1 MLPAERFSIDNAVL
15 VLPEGLQ
22 RGSLLIENGRIAAIS
37 PENGHFDAETG
48 YDAGGRYVSPGFI
61 DLHVHGGGGY
71 DFMDGTVE
79 AALGAARTHLA
90 HGTTLLLPTT
100 VACADEELERVFA
113 ALRAARTAPGPKP
126 DLYGIHLEGPYLA
139 PEQKGA
145 IDPRYLKLP
154 EPAHVE
160 RLLALGG
167 ADIKRITLACELPG
181 ALELC
186 DRMGEAGVLLSIG
199 HSDAEYAA
207 VCAAVAH
214 GCSLVTHLYSAMS
227 TLRRRGAY
235 RYLGLVESAYLI
247 DALSV
252 EIIADGKHLP
262 PELLRLILKEKDNDA
277 ISLITDAMRGAG
289 QPDGTIARLGSLAR
303 GQDAI
308 VRDGVAFVMDGS
320 CFAGSVCTAD
330 RCVRTIWRQADVP
343 LHRAVAMM
351 TQNPARVLGLDGRK
365 GALRPGFDADL
376 CVFGEDVAIEDVFV
390 AGCRVVGPGEPERR
404 A

>member
-1 MLPAERFSIDNAVL
+1 MLHAERFSIDNAVL

-37 PENGHFDAETG
+37 PENGHFDAETE
-48 YDAGGRYVSPGFI
+48 YDVGGRYVSPGFI

-79 AALGAARTHLA
+79 AVLGAARTHLA

-330 RCVRTIWRQADVP
+330 RCVRTIWRQTDVP

>member
-277 ISLITDAMRGAG
+277 ILLITDAMRGAG

-330 RCVRTIWRQADVP
+330 RCVRTIWRQTDVP

>member
-37 PENGHFDAETG
+37 PENGHFDAETE

-113 ALRAARTAPGPKP
+113 ALRAARTALGPKP

-330 RCVRTIWRQADVP
+330 RCVRTIWRQTDVP

-365 GALRPGFDADL
+365 GSLRPGFDADL

>member
-22 RGSLLIENGRIAAIS
+22 RGSLLIENGRLAAIS
-37 PENGHFDAETG
+37 PENGHFDAEPG

-330 RCVRTIWRQADVP
+330 RCVRTIWRQTDVP

>member
-79 AALGAARTHLA
+79 AVLGAARTHLA

-113 ALRAARTAPGPKP
+113 SLRAARTAPGPKP

-139 PEQKGA
+139 PKQKGA

-207 VCAAVAH
+207 VCAAVEH

>member
-37 PENGHFDAETG
+37 PENGHF
-48 YDAGGRYVSPGFI
+48 DAGGRYVSPGFI

-90 HGTTLLLPTT
+90 HGTTMLLPTT

>member
-37 PENGHFDAETG
+37 PENGHFDAETE

-90 HGTTLLLPTT
+90 HGTTMLLPTT

-262 PELLRLILKEKDNDA
+262 PELLRLILKEKGNDA

>member
-90 HGTTLLLPTT
+90 HGTTMLLPTT

-308 VRDGVAFVMDGS
+308 VRDGVAFVVDGS

>member
-113 ALRAARTAPGPKP
+113 SLRAARTAPGPKP

-308 VRDGVAFVMDGS
+308 VRDGVAFVVDGS

-365 GALRPGFDADL
+365 GALRPGFGADL

>member
-37 PENGHFDAETG
+37 PENGHFDAETE

>member
-1 MLPAERFSIDNAVL
+1 MLHAERFSIDNAVL

-79 AALGAARTHLA
+79 AVLGAARTHLA

-100 VACADEELERVFA
+100 VACADEELERAFA

>member
-289 QPDGTIARLGSLAR
+289 QPDGTIARLGSLAH

>member
-1 MLPAERFSIDNAVL
+1 MLPAERFSIDTAVL

-214 GCSLVTHLYSAMS
+214 GCSLVTHLYRAMS

-330 RCVRTIWRQADVP
+330 RCVRTIWRQTDVP

>member
-37 PENGHFDAETG
+37 PESGHFDAETG

-79 AALGAARTHLA
+79 AVLGAARTHLA

-330 RCVRTIWRQADVP
+330 RCVRTIWRQTDVP

>member
-1 MLPAERFSIDNAVL
+1 M
-15 VLPEGLQ
+15 
-22 RGSLLIENGRIAAIS
+22 
-37 PENGHFDAETG
+37 
-48 YDAGGRYVSPGFI
+48 
-61 DLHVHGGGGY
+61 
-71 DFMDGTVE
+71 
-79 AALGAARTHLA
+79 
-90 HGTTLLLPTT
+90 
-100 VACADEELERVFA
+100 
-113 ALRAARTAPGPKP
+113 
-126 DLYGIHLEGPYLA
+126 
-139 PEQKGA
+139 
-145 IDPRYLKLP
+145 
-154 EPAHVE
+154 E

-289 QPDGTIARLGSLAR
+289 QSDGTIARLGSLAR

-330 RCVRTIWRQADVP
+330 RCVRTIWQQTDVP

>member
-37 PENGHFDAETG
+37 PESGHFDAETE

-79 AALGAARTHLA
+79 AVLGAARTHLA

-113 ALRAARTAPGPKP
+113 ALRAARTAPDPKP

-207 VCAAVAH
+207 VCAAVVH

-330 RCVRTIWRQADVP
+330 RCVRTIWRQTDVP

>member
-37 PENGHFDAETG
+37 PENGHFDAETE

-330 RCVRTIWRQADVP
+330 RCVRTIWRQTDVP

-365 GALRPGFDADL
+365 GSLRPGFDADL

>member
-186 DRMGEAGVLLSIG
+186 DRMSEAGVLLSIG

>member
-37 PENGHFDAETG
+37 PESGHFDAETG
-48 YDAGGRYVSPGFI
+48 YDVGGRYVSPGFI

-79 AALGAARTHLA
+79 AVLGAARTHLA

-330 RCVRTIWRQADVP
+330 RCVRTIWRQTDVP